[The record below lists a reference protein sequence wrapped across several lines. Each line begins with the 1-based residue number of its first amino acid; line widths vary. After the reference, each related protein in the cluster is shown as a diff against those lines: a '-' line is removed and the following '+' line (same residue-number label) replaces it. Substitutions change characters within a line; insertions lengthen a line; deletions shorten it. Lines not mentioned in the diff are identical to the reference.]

1 MSIIKVFEEGSMEK
15 ETYRSLRF
23 EDKYKLIQI
32 EYGMYQHVTSILG
45 KIYALIEN
53 APTHDD
59 YDENVFQ
66 NALHQLD
73 SNLKMEPY
81 FVNEEG
87 TVFSIVYT
95 IPKEKAEISA
105 HRIHDGNTKDISQD
119 EMIVVRPMTD
129 FAVAGMIV
137 VEDEKVLVGPSL
149 AFLDKLVGMYHR
161 IASNFEEFMEWVK
174 EFNEAIASQEVGPYA
189 KSYPVADM
197 MSVEFWDQNTPDVI
211 KQYFME
217 VLPESTSK

>member
-1 MSIIKVFEEGSMEK
+1 MEK

-23 EDKYKLIQI
+23 EDKVQLIKK
-32 EYGMYQHVTSILG
+32 EYEMYQHVTSILG
-45 KIYALIEN
+45 IIYAQIEST
-53 APTHDD
+53 PTQDD
-59 YDENVFQ
+59 YNETEFQ
-66 NALHQLD
+66 NALHQLEP
-73 SNLKMEPY
+73 NLKMEPY

-95 IPKEKAEISA
+95 IPNEKAEITA
-105 HRIHDGNTKDISQD
+105 HRIHNGNVKDASLD
-119 EMIVVRPMTD
+119 EIYVVRPMTD

-149 AFLDKLVGMYHR
+149 NFLDKLIGMYHR
-161 IASNFEEFMEWVK
+161 IASNFEEFLEWVQ
-174 EFNEAIASQEVGPYA
+174 EFNEAISSQEVGPYA

-197 MSVEFWDQNTPDVI
+197 MSMEFWDQNTPDVI

-217 VLPESTSK
+217 VLPEST

>member
-1 MSIIKVFEEGSMEK
+1 MEK

-23 EDKYKLIQI
+23 EDKYYLIQK
-32 EYGMYQHVTSILG
+32 EYEMYQHVTSLLG

-53 APTHDD
+53 TPTQED
-59 YDENVFQ
+59 YNETAFQ
-66 NALHQLD
+66 NTLHQLEP
-73 SNLKMEPY
+73 NLTMEPY

-95 IPKEKAEISA
+95 MPKDKAELTA
-105 HRIHDGNTKDISQD
+105 HRIHDGNVKDASQD
-119 EMIVVRPMTD
+119 EIYVVRPMTE

-149 AFLDKLVGMYHR
+149 SFLDKLITMYHR
-161 IASNFEEFMEWVK
+161 IASNYEEFISWEK
-174 EFNEAIASQEVGPYA
+174 EFTEVIASQELGPYA
-189 KSYPVADM
+189 KHYPVADM

-217 VLPESTSK
+217 VLPEEK